1 MSETTGHWIDPTGDV
16 GDSESERLR
25 LAADHCGIG
34 PDHFPA
40 SWKVHSVNTER
51 RSILQMTERLRTK
64 MSMLITRHRY
74 GRLGRGTR
82 IIRPEKI
89 VGHRSIALGDR
100 VTFWPHSRLTAANS
114 EHGCE
119 KLTVGDGT
127 VVHPFANI
135 AAVRSVEIGQ
145 DVLIASHCFITDHDH
160 DWLDPFDPASLNRRL
175 LSSPTK
181 IGNRCWLGERVSVLK
196 GATIGDGC
204 VIGAHSVVTGTIP
217 PFSVALGAPARV
229 VRSWDHERRA
239 WVLAT

>member
-1 MSETTGHWIDPTGDV
+1 MNETTEHWIDPTGDA
-16 GDSESERLR
+16 GDSGSERFR
-25 LAADHCGIG
+25 LAADICGIG

-40 SWKVHSVNTER
+40 SWKVHSVSTVR
-51 RSILQMTERLRTK
+51 RSILQTIERLRTK
-64 MSMLITRHRY
+64 ASMLITRRLY
-74 GRLGRGTR
+74 ARFGRATS
-82 IIRPEKI
+82 ITRPEKI
-89 VGHRSIALGDR
+89 VGHCSIALGDR
-100 VTFWPHSRLTAANS
+100 VTFWPRARLTAVNS
-114 EHGCE
+114 ERGCIL
-119 KLTVGDGT
+119 LTVGDGT

-135 AAVRSVEIGQ
+135 SAVRSVEIGQ

-175 LSSPTK
+175 LSVPTK

-229 VRSWDHERRA
+229 VRSWDHQRRA
-239 WVLAT
+239 WVPAT